1 MHQKDADARGIREG
15 DTVEIYTGV
24 GMIRVKAHI
33 TAAGLPGDVYM
44 YHGYKEANVNNLI
57 DRNHLDP
64 YSGFAGYRQSR
75 CNVRKAGE

>member
-1 MHQKDADARGIREG
+1 MIDNDKRRSERQKKEKVRRR
-15 DTVEIYTGV
+15 
-24 GMIRVKAHI
+24 IRVQVD
-33 TAAGLPGDVYM
+33 PDNYEYM
-44 YHGYKEANVNNLI
+44 YHGYKEANVNTLI